1 MNPCLFDGVKNQCY
15 ALILT
20 IIECESMKVDASSI
34 AFPLSILLRSS
45 TSGRAAG
52 IKERLFD
59 SNHKNILENEVADAS
74 LPFRR
79 VAHDSL
85 PFNTSLIG
93 TSLSD
98 HSYRKRILELIDQD
112 PFLANQV

>member
-1 MNPCLFDGVKNQCY
+1 
-15 ALILT
+15 
-20 IIECESMKVDASSI
+20 MKVDASSI
-34 AFPLSILLRSS
+34 ALPLSILLRSS

-52 IKERLFD
+52 KKERLFD
-59 SNHKNILENEVADAS
+59 SNQITKNILENEVADAS

-98 HSYRKRILELIDQD
+98 HSYRKRI
-112 PFLANQV
+112 

>member
-1 MNPCLFDGVKNQCY
+1 
-15 ALILT
+15 
-20 IIECESMKVDASSI
+20 MKVDASSI
-34 AFPLSILLRSS
+34 ALPLSILLRSS

-52 IKERLFD
+52 KKSRLFY
-59 SNHKNILENEVADAS
+59 SNQITKNILENEVADAS